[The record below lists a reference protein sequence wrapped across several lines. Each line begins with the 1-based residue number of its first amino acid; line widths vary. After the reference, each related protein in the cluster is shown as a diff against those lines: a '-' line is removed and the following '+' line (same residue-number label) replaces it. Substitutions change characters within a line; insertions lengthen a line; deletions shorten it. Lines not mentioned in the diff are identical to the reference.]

1 MNWLRDIIRKWLN
14 SPTYDNLDGILAVI
28 GEWREEVQALR
39 TELDAIKG
47 EVRARNPEPQQVSLR
62 ISVDDYE
69 ASQLKTL
76 EEFREEKGK
85 S

>member
-1 MNWLRDIIRKWLN
+1 MNWLRNKLRLWLGLCEADRLRRTGYEALQTQVN
-14 SPTYDNLDGILAVI
+14 T
-28 GEWREEVQALR
+28 LR
-39 TELDAIKG
+39 TELDALKG

>member
-1 MNWLRDIIRKWLN
+1 MNWLRDIIRKWLGVLYGPELESARAITEAWHN
-14 SPTYDNLDGILAVI
+14 
-28 GEWREEVQALR
+28 EVTKLR
-39 TELDAIKG
+39 TELDALKS